1 MVGGSRALPLGGN
14 LPRPVHR
21 LWGSASRA
29 IQRHPLLLKTV
40 SSAVGFAFGDLLF
53 QVGTGAALPWA
64 QPPAGSAAERRR
76 RPLDW
81 NRAAAMGAAGLFI
94 AGPAGY
100 GFIVWM
106 EANLWKSAPHCAAAL
121 ATKVALDQVL
131 GLALWHAALAAIHE
145 PHRQACAAAAQWP
158 RRALAGA
165 QQRQQQQQAAS
176 KAS

>member
-106 EANLWKSAPHCAAAL
+106 EANLWKSAPHWW
-121 ATKVALDQVL
+121 V
-131 GLALWHAALAAIHE
+131 
-145 PHRQACAAAAQWP
+145 
-158 RRALAGA
+158 LAGA
-165 QQRQQQQQAAS
+165 LKRVLRWRMQHVAAVLVYGTSGTWQRRLRAS
-176 KAS
+176 PSY